1 MEEAIVTISQGMT
14 YALAAALVALSAR
27 AALAPRD
34 AALAYGVPL
43 PEGTAP
49 TPYLEVK
56 ANRDFVLAALLAV
69 TASANP
75 SILAFALFFGAIA
88 PAADAWTVSR
98 HGKISGTPIH
108 LGTAVYLIVAGALAA
123 TGH

>member
-1 MEEAIVTISQGMT
+1 MKISQGMT

-27 AALAPRD
+27 AAFAPRG
-34 AALAYGVPL
+34 AALAYGVAI

-56 ANRDFVLAALLAV
+56 ANRDSVVAGLLVV
-69 TASANP
+69 TASA
-75 SILAFALFFGAIA
+75 SQSVLASALFIGAIA

-108 LGTAVYLIVAGALAA
+108 LGTMAYLMVAGALAA
-123 TGH
+123 SGH